1 MISKIFMYLLAVW
14 LCVMFALY
22 LSAPIGWTF
31 VYIFV
36 CAPVFSFLVTLFL
49 HTKKSIVLTA
59 DVNRTML
66 YKKETVTLKITAANN
81 SLFPVPAVKLFL
93 AAPEGLESVSSYKS
107 CVISIPPRS
116 ETTVEVIYRAK
127 VWGSCRIGVRSA
139 ELHDFMK
146 FFRFRMSCPQPE
158 ESDKGFSRY
167 SRNGGRRS
175 HTSGGC

>member
-93 AAPEGLESVSSYKS
+93 AAP
-107 CVISIPPRS
+107 RS
-116 ETTVEVIYRAK
+116 EE
-127 VWGSCRIGVRSA
+127 
-139 ELHDFMK
+139 
-146 FFRFRMSCPQPE
+146 
-158 ESDKGFSRY
+158 
-167 SRNGGRRS
+167 
-175 HTSGGC
+175 HTSELQSH